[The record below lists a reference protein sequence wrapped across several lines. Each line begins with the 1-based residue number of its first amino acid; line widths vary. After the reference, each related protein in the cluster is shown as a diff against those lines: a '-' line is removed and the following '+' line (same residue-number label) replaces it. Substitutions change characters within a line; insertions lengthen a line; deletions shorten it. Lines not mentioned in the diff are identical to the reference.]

1 LPGRC
6 AQRAGFSAE
15 AGQEQEAMNA
25 RVPSL
30 TEAETRTTGQRFLC
44 VCADS
49 GRRAWLARAL
59 GSLGAIEY
67 ATFDPAAFVQKIAAL
82 APSLVFI
89 DFSAAHAVSGLN
101 GGAAGPSGPVGFVT
115 ASAMTAAAR
124 DAFPGLAIVALG
136 SLADSTGALAA
147 LRAGVRDFVDVDG
160 DPFEAIRITNE
171 LLEQASLASST
182 AKIVHAAD
190 RRGKLTV
197 LLGAR
202 VGVGVSTLAA
212 NLAVRLQK
220 RELAAQKTAALLDLG
235 IPCADSSLLL
245 DTQSEFH
252 FVDAVRNLRRFD
264 QTFVHT
270 AFGRHASGL
279 AVTALP
285 TDLSAMREV
294 SYASAVN
301 LLNRLRTFF
310 DHQLVDLGGFSNLE
324 FIAQVLEAADNVWL
338 VCDPNV
344 ASAMSAVQ
352 LLDGVRADD
361 HKPSAQAS
369 PNEKPASNVQLIVS
383 KFDPTLHF
391 GAEQIASR
399 LGLPLLAVLPAR
411 AQALGRAVNQGR
423 LLAEVAERDPYVRAL
438 DPLVEKLAGARLPS
452 KAKTV
457 INPEHSETKIEPA
470 SGIRRL
476 LTTLLKRS

>member
-1 LPGRC
+1 
-6 AQRAGFSAE
+6 
-15 AGQEQEAMNA
+15 MNA
-25 RVPSL
+25 RAPSL
-30 TEAETRTTGQRFLC
+30 TEAETGTTGQRFLC
-44 VCADS
+44 VCTDS
-49 GRRAWLARAL
+49 GRRSWLACAL
-59 GSLGAIEY
+59 GSLGVIEH
-67 ATFDPAAFVQKIAAL
+67 APFDPLAIVGKIASL

-89 DFSAAHAVSGLN
+89 DFSAVHAFSESNSG
-101 GGAAGPSGPVGFVT
+101 GPAN

-136 SLADSTGALAA
+136 SLKESSSALAA

-160 DPFEAIRITNE
+160 DPFEAIRITGE

-182 AKIVHAAD
+182 AKTAQAAD

-220 RELAAQKTAALLDLG
+220 RELAVQKTAALLDLG
-235 IPCADSSLLL
+235 IPAADSSLLL
-245 DTQSEFH
+245 DTQSEFN

-294 SYASAVN
+294 SYASAAH
-301 LLNRLRTFF
+301 LLNRLRSFF
-310 DHQLVDLGGFSNLE
+310 DHQLVDLGGFSNME
-324 FIAQVLEAADNVWL
+324 FVAQVVGVADNVWL

-352 LLDGVRADD
+352 MLESLRRGDNRPAGA
-361 HKPSAQAS
+361 AAAS
-369 PNEKPASNVQLIVS
+369 EKEPQQMASNMQLVVN

-423 LLAEVAERDPYVRAL
+423 LLAEVGERDPYVRAL
-438 DPLVEKLAGARLPS
+438 DPLVTKLAGARLAS
-452 KAKTV
+452 KAGAD
-457 INPEHSETKIEPA
+457 PEHTETHTEPA
-470 SGIRRL
+470 GGIRRR